1 MLTSLGVHLTLCR
14 VSILIMQ
21 LPQRKT
27 TEAWGHLTGPESSPT
42 CVAFCL
48 CKRILTFID
57 AHAHTPAHAPPL
69 QPVHVVPTTLDLLR
83 LLLHLHHRV
92 APSKL
97 EALQKAL
104 EPTGQVRPHACLR
117 SPDLCAR
124 VCPLAG
130 LPVEGVGCADTHTH
144 VPWAS
149 PAEWR
154 GREGAVFPAWREARA
169 AGPPEA

>member
-1 MLTSLGVHLTLCR
+1 MAAGRGVGWGQGLG
-14 VSILIMQ
+14 S
-21 LPQRKT
+21 PQP
-27 TEAWGHLTGPESSPT
+27 ACSSPRKES
-42 CVAFCL
+42 VQ
-48 CKRILTFID
+48 R
-57 AHAHTPAHAPPL
+57 
-69 QPVHVVPTTLDLLR
+69 HVLR